1 MLHREIDLLVS
12 GVVSKMSINGFE
24 GVVVMGRQM
33 VGFYE
38 DVIPAI
44 ENMRVWIN
52 GGWKV
57 VAIASPKNGVTVVYE
72 KIDKK
77 PLE

>member
-1 MLHREIDLLVS
+1 
-12 GVVSKMSINGFE
+12 
-24 GVVVMGRQM
+24 MGRKM
-33 VGFYE
+33 IGFYE

-57 VAIASPKNGVTVVYE
+57 VAIASPKNGVIVVYE

-77 PLE
+77 PLERQHDLMDDIKAGRGLPPLSKKEWE

>member
-1 MLHREIDLLVS
+1 
-12 GVVSKMSINGFE
+12 
-24 GVVVMGRQM
+24 MGRKM
-33 VGFYE
+33 IGFYE
-38 DVIPAI
+38 YVIPAI

-57 VAIASPKNGVTVVYE
+57 VAIASQKNGVIVVYE

-77 PLE
+77 PLERRHDLMDDIKAGRGLPPLSKKEWE